1 MRRAAFRMFKEVV
14 AESGGYAARPVS
26 EQAQD
31 SSGTEAGPHAAELAA
46 RVRELE
52 AQLRQR
58 DEEIR
63 VLASMRR
70 PTTVSRWRL

>member
-1 MRRAAFRMFKEVV
+1 MS
-14 AESGGYAARPVS
+14 ESRYAARPASEQGHRGGVS
-26 EQAQD
+26 EV
-31 SSGTEAGPHAAELAA
+31 GPHAAGLAA

-70 PTTVSRWRL
+70 PPSLSR